1 MNNDE
6 DIFATNPI
14 CDAGDSAFSP
24 LLHSRRLRRFLSGGK
39 EFSKPSPRTT
49 KTRVTMPALP
59 TITTTTTDDDDTTP
73 DDDARNERTSYARNK
88 TIDLKRENVY
98 ALVNIRAILSSSSS
112 TIVRKRTS
120 VFGQSEQ
127 IFTEILRDALE
138 LARGK
143 VGGKDV
149 TDAMRVVHFETKKE
163 SEGESAIGAVR
174 MKRKDL
180 ELFASAM
187 KEYDALYRKRKT
199 NDSNNRTEEEDSI
212 GLRIEVLRAATS
224 LLDMVG
230 VESERDMVDALLLNE

>member
-1 MNNDE
+1 
-6 DIFATNPI
+6 
-14 CDAGDSAFSP
+14 
-24 LLHSRRLRRFLSGGK
+24 
-39 EFSKPSPRTT
+39 
-49 KTRVTMPALP
+49 MPALP
-59 TITTTTTDDDDTTP
+59 ATTTTTTTTTDDDDATP
-73 DDDARNERTSYARNK
+73 DDDDDARDDERTYARNK

-98 ALVNIRAILSSSSS
+98 ALVNVRARMSSSSS
-112 TIVRKRTS
+112 TLTRKRTS

-180 ELFASAM
+180 ELFASAV
-187 KEYDALYRKRKT
+187 KEYDAMYRKRKT
-199 NDSNNRTEEEDSI
+199 NDNNSNNRTEEEDSI
-212 GLRIEVLRAATS
+212 GLRIEVLRAANS

>member
-1 MNNDE
+1 
-6 DIFATNPI
+6 
-14 CDAGDSAFSP
+14 
-24 LLHSRRLRRFLSGGK
+24 
-39 EFSKPSPRTT
+39 
-49 KTRVTMPALP
+49 MPALP
-59 TITTTTTDDDDTTP
+59 TRTTDDDKTP
-73 DDDARNERTSYARNK
+73 DDDDARNERTSYARNK

-98 ALVNIRAILSSSSS
+98 ALAHIRARMSSSSS
-112 TIVRKRTS
+112 TRIRKRTS

-127 IFTEILRDALE
+127 MFTEILRNALE

-143 VGGKDV
+143 VGGKEI

-199 NDSNNRTEEEDSI
+199 NDTNTNNNSTEEEDSI
-212 GLRIEVLRAATS
+212 GLRIEVLRAANS

>member
-1 MNNDE
+1 
-6 DIFATNPI
+6 
-14 CDAGDSAFSP
+14 
-24 LLHSRRLRRFLSGGK
+24 
-39 EFSKPSPRTT
+39 
-49 KTRVTMPALP
+49 MPALP
-59 TITTTTTDDDDTTP
+59 TAATTTTDDDTKTP
-73 DDDARNERTSYARNK
+73 DDDDDDDDARRERTTTSHARNK

-98 ALVNIRAILSSSSS
+98 ALVHIRARMSSSSS
-112 TIVRKRTS
+112 TRIRKRTS

-127 IFTEILRDALE
+127 MFTEILQNALE

-143 VGGKDV
+143 VGGKEI

-199 NDSNNRTEEEDSI
+199 NDNNSNNRTEEEDSI
-212 GLRIEVLRAATS
+212 GLRIEVLRAANS

>member
-1 MNNDE
+1 
-6 DIFATNPI
+6 
-14 CDAGDSAFSP
+14 
-24 LLHSRRLRRFLSGGK
+24 
-39 EFSKPSPRTT
+39 
-49 KTRVTMPALP
+49 MPALP
-59 TITTTTTDDDDTTP
+59 TRTTDDDKTP
-73 DDDARNERTSYARNK
+73 DDDDARNERTSYARNK

-98 ALVNIRAILSSSSS
+98 ALVHIRARMSSSSS
-112 TIVRKRTS
+112 TRIRKRTS

-127 IFTEILRDALE
+127 MFTEILQNALE

-143 VGGKDV
+143 VGGKEI

-180 ELFASAM
+180 ELFASAV

-199 NDSNNRTEEEDSI
+199 NDSNNRTEEEDGI
-212 GLRIEVLRAATS
+212 GLRIEVLRAANS

>member
-1 MNNDE
+1 M
-6 DIFATNPI
+6 P
-14 CDAGDSAFSP
+14 
-24 LLHSRRLRRFLSGGK
+24 GK
-39 EFSKPSPRTT
+39 
-49 KTRVTMPALP
+49 LP
-59 TITTTTTDDDDTTP
+59 TATATDDERTP
-73 DDDARNERTSYARNK
+73 DDDDDARRERTSHFARNK

-98 ALVNIRAILSSSSS
+98 ALVHVRARMSSSSS
-112 TIVRKRTS
+112 TIRRKRTS
-120 VFGQSEQ
+120 ALGQSEH
-127 IFTEILRDALE
+127 IFTEILRNALE

-143 VGGKDV
+143 VGGKDIM
-149 TDAMRVVHFETKKE
+149 DATRVVHFETKKE

-180 ELFASAM
+180 ELFASAV

-212 GLRIEVLRAATS
+212 GLRIEVLRAANS

>member
-1 MNNDE
+1 
-6 DIFATNPI
+6 
-14 CDAGDSAFSP
+14 
-24 LLHSRRLRRFLSGGK
+24 
-39 EFSKPSPRTT
+39 
-49 KTRVTMPALP
+49 MPALP
-59 TITTTTTDDDDTTP
+59 ATTTTTTTDDDDATP
-73 DDDARNERTSYARNK
+73 DDDDDARDDERTYARNK

-98 ALVNIRAILSSSSS
+98 ALVHIRARMSSSSS
-112 TIVRKRTS
+112 TIRRKRTS
-120 VFGQSEQ
+120 AFGQSEH
-127 IFTEILRDALE
+127 IFTEILRNALE

-143 VGGKDV
+143 VGGKDIM
-149 TDAMRVVHFETKKE
+149 DAMRVVHFETKKE

-199 NDSNNRTEEEDSI
+199 NDNTNTNSTEEEDSI
-212 GLRIEVLRAATS
+212 GLRIEVLRAANS

>member
-1 MNNDE
+1 M
-6 DIFATNPI
+6 P
-14 CDAGDSAFSP
+14 
-24 LLHSRRLRRFLSGGK
+24 GK
-39 EFSKPSPRTT
+39 
-49 KTRVTMPALP
+49 LP
-59 TITTTTTDDDDTTP
+59 TATATDDERTP
-73 DDDARNERTSYARNK
+73 DDDDDARHHERTSHARNK

-98 ALVNIRAILSSSSS
+98 ALVRVRARMSSSSS
-112 TIVRKRTS
+112 TRGRKRTS
-120 VFGQSEQ
+120 ALFSGQSEHV
-127 IFTEILRDALE
+127 FTEILQNALE

-143 VGGKDV
+143 VGGKEI

-199 NDSNNRTEEEDSI
+199 NDNTNTNSTEEEDSI
-212 GLRIEVLRAATS
+212 GLRIEVLRAANS

>member
-1 MNNDE
+1 
-6 DIFATNPI
+6 
-14 CDAGDSAFSP
+14 
-24 LLHSRRLRRFLSGGK
+24 
-39 EFSKPSPRTT
+39 
-49 KTRVTMPALP
+49 MPALP
-59 TITTTTTDDDDTTP
+59 TRTTDDDKTP
-73 DDDARNERTSYARNK
+73 DDDDARNERTSYARNK
-88 TIDLKRENVY
+88 TFDLKRENVY
-98 ALVNIRAILSSSSS
+98 ALVHIRARMSSSSS
-112 TIVRKRTS
+112 TRIRKRTS

-127 IFTEILRDALE
+127 MFTEILRNALE

-143 VGGKDV
+143 VGGKEI

-199 NDSNNRTEEEDSI
+199 NDTNTNNNSTEEEDSI
-212 GLRIEVLRAATS
+212 GLRIEVLRAANS

>member
-1 MNNDE
+1 
-6 DIFATNPI
+6 
-14 CDAGDSAFSP
+14 
-24 LLHSRRLRRFLSGGK
+24 
-39 EFSKPSPRTT
+39 
-49 KTRVTMPALP
+49 MPALP
-59 TITTTTTDDDDTTP
+59 TATTTDDERTP
-73 DDDARNERTSYARNK
+73 DDDDDARRERTSHARNK

-98 ALVNIRAILSSSSS
+98 ALVHIRARMSSSSS
-112 TIVRKRTS
+112 TIRRKRTS
-120 VFGQSEQ
+120 VFGQSEH
-127 IFTEILRDALE
+127 IFTEILHDALE

-143 VGGKDV
+143 VGGKDIM
-149 TDAMRVVHFETKKE
+149 DAMRVVHFETKE

-187 KEYDALYRKRKT
+187 KEYDAMYRKRKT

-212 GLRIEVLRAATS
+212 GLRIEVLRAANS

>member
-1 MNNDE
+1 M
-6 DIFATNPI
+6 P
-14 CDAGDSAFSP
+14 
-24 LLHSRRLRRFLSGGK
+24 GK
-39 EFSKPSPRTT
+39 
-49 KTRVTMPALP
+49 LP
-59 TITTTTTDDDDTTP
+59 TATATDDERTP
-73 DDDARNERTSYARNK
+73 DDDDDARHHERTSHARNK

-98 ALVNIRAILSSSSS
+98 ALVHVRARMSSSSS
-112 TIVRKRTS
+112 TMRRKRTS
-120 VFGQSEQ
+120 AFGQSEH
-127 IFTEILRDALE
+127 IFTEILRNALE

-143 VGGKDV
+143 VGGKDIM
-149 TDAMRVVHFETKKE
+149 DAMRVVHFETKKE

-180 ELFASAM
+180 ELFASAV

-212 GLRIEVLRAATS
+212 GLRIEVLRAANS

>member
-1 MNNDE
+1 
-6 DIFATNPI
+6 
-14 CDAGDSAFSP
+14 
-24 LLHSRRLRRFLSGGK
+24 
-39 EFSKPSPRTT
+39 
-49 KTRVTMPALP
+49 MPELP
-59 TITTTTTDDDDTTP
+59 TATATDDDERTP
-73 DDDARNERTSYARNK
+73 DDDDDARRERTSHFARNK

-98 ALVNIRAILSSSSS
+98 ALVHVRARMSSSSS
-112 TIVRKRTS
+112 TIRRKRTS
-120 VFGQSEQ
+120 GFGQSEH
-127 IFTEILRDALE
+127 IFTEILRNALE

-143 VGGKDV
+143 VGGKDI
-149 TDAMRVVHFETKKE
+149 TDATRVVHFETKKE

-180 ELFASAM
+180 ELFASAV

-212 GLRIEVLRAATS
+212 GLRIEVLRAANS

>member
-1 MNNDE
+1 
-6 DIFATNPI
+6 
-14 CDAGDSAFSP
+14 
-24 LLHSRRLRRFLSGGK
+24 
-39 EFSKPSPRTT
+39 
-49 KTRVTMPALP
+49 MPELP
-59 TITTTTTDDDDTTP
+59 TATATDDDERTP
-73 DDDARNERTSYARNK
+73 DDDDDARRERTSHFARNK

-98 ALVNIRAILSSSSS
+98 ALVHVRARMSSSSS
-112 TIVRKRTS
+112 TMRRKRTS
-120 VFGQSEQ
+120 GMFGQSEHV
-127 IFTEILRDALE
+127 FTEILRNALE

-143 VGGKDV
+143 VGGKDI
-149 TDAMRVVHFETKKE
+149 TDATRVVHFETKKE

-180 ELFASAM
+180 ELFASAV

-212 GLRIEVLRAATS
+212 GLRIEVLRAANS

>member
-1 MNNDE
+1 M
-6 DIFATNPI
+6 P
-14 CDAGDSAFSP
+14 
-24 LLHSRRLRRFLSGGK
+24 GK
-39 EFSKPSPRTT
+39 
-49 KTRVTMPALP
+49 LP
-59 TITTTTTDDDDTTP
+59 TATATDDERTP
-73 DDDARNERTSYARNK
+73 DDDDDARRERTSHARNK

-98 ALVNIRAILSSSSS
+98 ALVHIRARMSSSSS
-112 TIVRKRTS
+112 TIRRKRTS
-120 VFGQSEQ
+120 AFGQSEH
-127 IFTEILRDALE
+127 IFTEILRNALE

-143 VGGKDV
+143 VGGKDI
-149 TDAMRVVHFETKKE
+149 TDATRVVHFETKKE

-180 ELFASAM
+180 ELFASAV

-212 GLRIEVLRAATS
+212 GLRIEVLRAANS

>member
-1 MNNDE
+1 M
-6 DIFATNPI
+6 
-14 CDAGDSAFSP
+14 
-24 LLHSRRLRRFLSGGK
+24 
-39 EFSKPSPRTT
+39 
-49 KTRVTMPALP
+49 
-59 TITTTTTDDDDTTP
+59 
-73 DDDARNERTSYARNK
+73 
-88 TIDLKRENVY
+88 
-98 ALVNIRAILSSSSS
+98 SSSSS
-112 TIVRKRTS
+112 TLTRKRTS

-180 ELFASAM
+180 ELFASAV
-187 KEYDALYRKRKT
+187 KEYDALYRTRKN

-212 GLRIEVLRAATS
+212 GLRIEVLRAANS

>member
-1 MNNDE
+1 
-6 DIFATNPI
+6 
-14 CDAGDSAFSP
+14 
-24 LLHSRRLRRFLSGGK
+24 
-39 EFSKPSPRTT
+39 
-49 KTRVTMPALP
+49 MPALP
-59 TITTTTTDDDDTTP
+59 TATTTTDDDTETP
-73 DDDARNERTSYARNK
+73 DDDDDDDDARRERTTSHARNK

-98 ALVNIRAILSSSSS
+98 ALVRVRAKMSSSSS
-112 TIVRKRTS
+112 TL
-120 VFGQSEQ
+120 GHSEHM
-127 IFTEILRDALE
+127 FTEILQNALE

-143 VGGKDV
+143 VGGKDIM
-149 TDAMRVVHFETKKE
+149 DATRVVHFETKKE

-199 NDSNNRTEEEDSI
+199 NDSNNRTEEEDSV
-212 GLRIEVLRAATS
+212 GLRIEVLRAANS

>member
-1 MNNDE
+1 
-6 DIFATNPI
+6 
-14 CDAGDSAFSP
+14 
-24 LLHSRRLRRFLSGGK
+24 
-39 EFSKPSPRTT
+39 
-49 KTRVTMPALP
+49 MPALP

-149 TDAMRVVHFETKKE
+149 TDAMPSGSFETKKE

-187 KEYDALYRKRKT
+187 KEYDALYRRRKT

>member
-1 MNNDE
+1 
-6 DIFATNPI
+6 
-14 CDAGDSAFSP
+14 
-24 LLHSRRLRRFLSGGK
+24 
-39 EFSKPSPRTT
+39 
-49 KTRVTMPALP
+49 MPALP
-59 TITTTTTDDDDTTP
+59 TATTTDDERTP
-73 DDDARNERTSYARNK
+73 DDDDDARRERTSHARNK

-98 ALVNIRAILSSSSS
+98 ALVRIRARMSSSSS
-112 TIVRKRTS
+112 TMRRKRTS
-120 VFGQSEQ
+120 GMFGQSEHV
-127 IFTEILRDALE
+127 FTEILRNALE

-143 VGGKDV
+143 VGGKDI
-149 TDAMRVVHFETKKE
+149 TDATRVVHFETKKE

-180 ELFASAM
+180 ELFASAV

-212 GLRIEVLRAATS
+212 GLRIEVLRAANS

>member
-1 MNNDE
+1 
-6 DIFATNPI
+6 
-14 CDAGDSAFSP
+14 
-24 LLHSRRLRRFLSGGK
+24 
-39 EFSKPSPRTT
+39 
-49 KTRVTMPALP
+49 MPALP
-59 TITTTTTDDDDTTP
+59 TATTTDDERTP
-73 DDDARNERTSYARNK
+73 DDDDDARHERTSHARNK

-98 ALVNIRAILSSSSS
+98 ALVHVRARMSSSSS
-112 TIVRKRTS
+112 TMRRKRTS
-120 VFGQSEQ
+120 GMFGQSEH
-127 IFTEILRDALE
+127 IFTEILRNALE

-143 VGGKDV
+143 VGGKDIM
-149 TDAMRVVHFETKKE
+149 DAMRVVHFETKKE

-180 ELFASAM
+180 ELFASAV

-212 GLRIEVLRAATS
+212 GLRIEVLRAANS